1 MDWNKAY
8 GNAHDMW
15 PVEVGQLWKVGPH
28 QLLCEDFHQGDP
40 KSYNR
45 IIKIHPDM
53 VYCDPPWDPGNA
65 KSFRTKAGVPDPS
78 LDFREFM
85 KLLIGYWKNCKGY
98 VVYEMGAKWNK
109 EVQDMIGE
117 AGGTV
122 LNEWPIYYFRRGNNP
137 GRPCILVRCTWNED
151 LANKGPEYPKH
162 EPPVD
167 EEGEGL
173 NDDKTPLWAIENF
186 SQKGDVVAD
195 YCTGKGCTAWS
206 ADQLD
211 RVFVGTELHP
221 RRMANAIAKLVY
233 SGKGHVAECPESVTV
248 RG

>member
-1 MDWNKAY
+1 M
-8 GNAHDMW
+8 
-15 PVEVGQLWKVGPH
+15 
-28 QLLCEDFHQGDP
+28 
-40 KSYNR
+40 
-45 IIKIHPDM
+45 
-53 VYCDPPWDPGNA
+53 DPGNA

-85 KLLIGYWKNCKGY
+85 KSIGYWKNCKGY

-122 LNEWPIYYFRRGNNP
+122 LNEWPIYYFRRGTTWKALH
-137 GRPCILVRCTWNED
+137 LVRCTWNED

-167 EEGEGL
+167 EAGEGL

-211 RVFVGTELHP
+211 VFLQVQSCTHEEWQMLLP
-221 RRMANAIAKLVY
+221 NRLFW
-233 SGKGHVAECPESVTV
+233 KGACC
-248 RG
+248 